1 MDGEDGAT
9 LLTDNLKE
17 DAEKKEPTSC
27 PQQVVKV
34 GVSVGILQ
42 VFGYGSQKSTIS
54 HFTDNQSLP
63 RLMRSSR
70 GELFR
75 LY

>member
-1 MDGEDGAT
+1 LDGEDGAT

-34 GVSVGILQ
+34 GVFCGNFAS
-42 VFGYGSQKSTIS
+42 F
-54 HFTDNQSLP
+54 
-63 RLMRSSR
+63 
-70 GELFR
+70 
-75 LY
+75 